1 MTAHFWLGRSSGV
14 HAWAACLW
22 RVVWFVFH
30 WLLRRPDQY
39 GWNVNTPAP
48 GICVTFPLN
57 QPGFSHPFYWFTVST
72 ASALQEICTNP
83 KFIVDQADRTDICQ
97 GQLGEIPHTLQVFP
111 SNSSKTINS
120 LSFFRWL
127 LASGSNCIPDPQEGL
142 ARPRHP
148 PWPGVWPQIC
158 GHLSFPGN
166 TGDAAG
172 SDWL

>member
-57 QPGFSHPFYWFTVST
+57 QPGFSHPRSLLLLLFRRSAPTQSSSST
-72 ASALQEICTNP
+72 KQTGQTFAKDSLVRFRTLC
-83 KFIVDQADRTDICQ
+83 KF
-97 GQLGEIPHTLQVFP
+97 FP
-111 SNSSKTINS
+111 LILLKQSTPCLSSGDC
-120 LSFFRWL
+120 WL
-127 LASGSNCIPDPQEGL
+127 LAAIASLTLKKDSLAHVIPPDQEFDHRYAGIFHFQVTL
-142 ARPRHP
+142 VTQQA
-148 PWPGVWPQIC
+148 
-158 GHLSFPGN
+158 L
-166 TGDAAG
+166 TGFK
-172 SDWL
+172 